1 MKKLE
6 SIPWFICDEGDT
18 NFIAYNDTDSLYVNA
33 EPLVK
38 FLYPDFDSKSD
49 EQKDNLVEKVA
60 LEYQDLINE
69 YYDEMAKTIFNIQD
83 SHKFEM
89 KTEAVIRSAYF
100 RKTRRYAQWITK
112 SEGIDV
118 DKLDIKGLEFMKAN
132 FPPLFGKFFNE
143 LLNQVI
149 KGANQKQ
156 IDDQIQDFRDK
167 VLGNLNP
174 VLLGNPTSI
183 KTLNKYIEPRKAG
196 EILSSIKLGA
206 PAQVKAAIRY
216 NDLLYL
222 WKLNKK
228 HSEIVQGDKIKWVY
242 LKPNPYKIETIAFL
256 EFDLPQKIHTFIEEY
271 IDRKKSFD
279 TILLNK
285 LEGFYSDLEW
295 QLNVNQYIK
304 KFFSL

>member
-100 RKTRRYAQWITK
+100 RKT
-112 SEGIDV
+112 
-118 DKLDIKGLEFMKAN
+118 
-132 FPPLFGKFFNE
+132 
-143 LLNQVI
+143 
-149 KGANQKQ
+149 
-156 IDDQIQDFRDK
+156 
-167 VLGNLNP
+167 
-174 VLLGNPTSI
+174 
-183 KTLNKYIEPRKAG
+183 
-196 EILSSIKLGA
+196 
-206 PAQVKAAIRY
+206 
-216 NDLLYL
+216 
-222 WKLNKK
+222 
-228 HSEIVQGDKIKWVY
+228 
-242 LKPNPYKIETIAFL
+242 
-256 EFDLPQKIHTFIEEY
+256 
-271 IDRKKSFD
+271 
-279 TILLNK
+279 
-285 LEGFYSDLEW
+285 
-295 QLNVNQYIK
+295 
-304 KFFSL
+304 